1 MNQPAIGASHSEVL
15 PHIHHARTLR
25 PFHWL
30 RLGWEDLR
38 QHPGAS
44 LGHGLLI
51 ATFGWVILLL
61 TSTDADL
68 LAAAVSGFLLVG
80 PVVGAAFY
88 ELSRRR
94 RAREA
99 TTFDASLDAA
109 MKGARSLAWLGV
121 ILAALALAWAGVSR
135 TLFHTVLDGSPLAI
149 THSALST
156 VFDARNLDF
165 VLAYLGTGAIFAV
178 AAFVISVISAPMI
191 FHRATSTGS
200 AILASAKAVALNPS
214 AMLVWAALIA
224 VLTAIGFAT
233 FLLGLI
239 VILPWI
245 GHATW
250 HAYRDLV
257 D

>member
-1 MNQPAIGASHSEVL
+1 MNQPSIGASHSDL
-15 PHIHHARTLR
+15 FPHIHHTGTLR

-30 RLGWEDLR
+30 KLGWEDVR
-38 QHPGAS
+38 HHPGAS
-44 LGHGLLI
+44 LGHGLLL

-61 TSTDADL
+61 TTTDADL

-109 MKGARSLAWLGV
+109 MKGAKSLAWLGV
-121 ILAALALAWAGVSR
+121 ILAALALAWAAVSR
-135 TLFHTVLDGSPLAI
+135 TVFHLVLDGSPLAI

-156 VFDARNLDF
+156 VLDGRNIDF

-178 AAFVISVISAPMI
+178 AAFVISVVSAPLI
-191 FHRATSTGS
+191 FHRGTATGS
-200 AILASAKAVALNPS
+200 AILASVKAIVINPS

>member
-1 MNQPAIGASHSEVL
+1 MNQPVIGANHSISL
-15 PHIHHARTLR
+15 PHIHHIETLR
-25 PFHWL
+25 PLRWL
-30 RLGWEDLR
+30 QRGWEDMR
-38 QHPGAS
+38 HHPGAS
-44 LGHGLLI
+44 LGHGLLLT
-51 ATFGWVILLL
+51 AFGWVILLL
-61 TSTDADL
+61 SSTDADL
-68 LAAAVSGFLLVG
+68 LAAALSGFLLVG

-94 RAREA
+94 MAREA

-109 MKGARSLAWLGV
+109 MKRAKSLAFLGV
-121 ILAALALAWAGVSR
+121 ILAVLALAWAGVSR
-135 TLFHTVLDGSPLAI
+135 TLFDVVLDGSPLAI
-149 THSALST
+149 TQSALST
-156 VFDARNLDF
+156 VFDVRSADF
-165 VLAYLGTGAIFAV
+165 ALAYIGTGAIFAI

-191 FHRATSTGS
+191 FHRGTATGS
-200 AILASAKAVALNPS
+200 AILASVKAVALNPA

-224 VLTAIGFAT
+224 VLAAIGFAT

-250 HAYRDLV
+250 HAYRDIV

>member
-1 MNQPAIGASHSEVL
+1 MNEPAIGANQSISL
-15 PHIHHARTLR
+15 PHIHHVETLR
-25 PFHWL
+25 PLRWL
-30 RLGWEDLR
+30 QRGWEDVR
-38 QHPGAS
+38 HHPGAS
-44 LGHGLLI
+44 LGHGLLLT
-51 ATFGWVILLL
+51 ALGWIILLL

-94 RAREA
+94 RARET
-99 TTFDASLDAA
+99 TTFDTSLDAA
-109 MKGARSLAWLGV
+109 MKGANSLALLGV
-121 ILAALALAWAGVSR
+121 ILAVLALAWAGVSR
-135 TLFHTVLDGSPLAI
+135 TLFDVVLDGSPLAI
-149 THSALST
+149 TQSALST
-156 VFDARNLDF
+156 VFDARNADF
-165 VLAYLGTGAIFAV
+165 VLAYFGTGAIFAV
-178 AAFVISVISAPMI
+178 AAFVVSVISAPMI
-191 FHRATSTGS
+191 FHRGTATSS
-200 AILASAKAVALNPS
+200 AILASAKAVALNPT

-224 VLTAIGFAT
+224 ILTAIGFAT

-250 HAYRDLV
+250 HAYRDIV